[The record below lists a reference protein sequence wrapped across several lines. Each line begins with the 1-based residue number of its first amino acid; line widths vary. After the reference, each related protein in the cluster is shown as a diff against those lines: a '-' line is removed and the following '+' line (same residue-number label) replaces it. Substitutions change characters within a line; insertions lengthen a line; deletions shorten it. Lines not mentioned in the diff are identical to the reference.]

1 MAKIYENITELIGNT
16 PLVKLNKLTE
26 GYKADVLLKIE
37 AANPGNSVK
46 DRIGLAIVQAAEDAG
61 ELKPGGTIIEATSG
75 NTGIALAMVGA
86 ARGYKVVL
94 TMPETMSNERRIM
107 LRALGAEL
115 VLTPGSA
122 GMQGAVDKA
131 NELVESTEHSI
142 LASQFKNQAN
152 PKKHYETTGPEVFED
167 TDGKVDIF
175 VAGIGTGGTITGAAK
190 YLKEKKESIEIV
202 GVEPADSP
210 LLTEGRFGP
219 HKIQGLG
226 TTFFPETLDK
236 DVLDRV
242 IDAPPEESVK
252 TARELAVT
260 EGILGGIS
268 GGAAVWGALQEAQK
282 PENEGKT
289 IVAILP
295 DFGERYVSTLLFE
308 DLRD

>member
-1 MAKIYENITELIGNT
+1 MRVKLFRYLLPLPIVPIFVRDVTSLANSRLQHCLTAPRPGIIAGRPISLFYFGLIRNQERKHQKMAKIYENITELIGNT

-131 NELVESTEHSI
+131 NELVESTENSI
-142 LASQFKNQAN
+142 LALSLI
-152 PKKHYETTGPEVFED
+152 H
-167 TDGKVDIF
+167 I
-175 VAGIGTGGTITGAAK
+175 
-190 YLKEKKESIEIV
+190 S
-202 GVEPADSP
+202 EPTR
-210 LLTEGRFGP
+210 LL
-219 HKIQGLG
+219 
-226 TTFFPETLDK
+226 
-236 DVLDRV
+236 
-242 IDAPPEESVK
+242 
-252 TARELAVT
+252 
-260 EGILGGIS
+260 
-268 GGAAVWGALQEAQK
+268 
-282 PENEGKT
+282 
-289 IVAILP
+289 
-295 DFGERYVSTLLFE
+295 
-308 DLRD
+308 

>member
-131 NELVESTEHSI
+131 NELVESTENSI

-152 PKKHYETTGPEVFED
+152 PKKHY
-167 TDGKVDIF
+167 
-175 VAGIGTGGTITGAAK
+175 
-190 YLKEKKESIEIV
+190 
-202 GVEPADSP
+202 
-210 LLTEGRFGP
+210 
-219 HKIQGLG
+219 
-226 TTFFPETLDK
+226 
-236 DVLDRV
+236 
-242 IDAPPEESVK
+242 
-252 TARELAVT
+252 
-260 EGILGGIS
+260 
-268 GGAAVWGALQEAQK
+268 
-282 PENEGKT
+282 
-289 IVAILP
+289 
-295 DFGERYVSTLLFE
+295 
-308 DLRD
+308 